1 MIIYY
6 IHKARR
12 IVEQYEEWLS
22 EGNNAE
28 EKLRQI
34 LSKRDAKLRN
44 MVYDMI
50 EKKRS
55 KDAEPIVI
63 TEDI

>member
-1 MIIYY
+1 MIVYY

-12 IVEQYEEWLS
+12 IVEQYEKWLS
-22 EGNNAE
+22 ENNNAD
-28 EKLRQI
+28 EKLRQL

-50 EKKRS
+50 KKRS
-55 KDAEPIVI
+55 KPESIIVI
-63 TEDI
+63 TEDT